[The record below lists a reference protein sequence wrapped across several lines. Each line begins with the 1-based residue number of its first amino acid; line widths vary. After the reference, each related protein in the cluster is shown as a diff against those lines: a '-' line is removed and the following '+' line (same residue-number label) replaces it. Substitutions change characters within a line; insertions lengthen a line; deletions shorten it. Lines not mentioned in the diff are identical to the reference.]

1 MNNPNPLIPQGSL
14 LEQQAKSKPHLRIAL
29 FIVALHVVFL
39 GLLLMQGCKREP
51 EPTEMAETSTND
63 FPFGIPDRSTLFA
76 SNIVSDL
83 DPAPAQDPVMDARD
97 AEGGFADRG
106 SEQPGA
112 GQRTNLTTDP
122 DVPPA
127 QTPTQVQ
134 TSPPAQPQ
142 LVSREHVVASG
153 DTFYTIGKKYG
164 VSSTAIAQANP
175 NADAK
180 RLQVGQRL
188 LIPPP
193 PTAPQPG
200 TADAALP
207 PGVEWYQVKSG
218 DTLTRIAG
226 TRGTTPAAIRQLNGM
241 TTDRIYV
248 GQKLKLPSK
257 TNAVAAPSNP

>member
-29 FIVALHVVFL
+29 FIVAVHVVFL

-51 EPTEMAETSTND
+51 ESTELAEASTND
-63 FPFGIPDRSTLFA
+63 YPFGVPDRSTLFA

-83 DPAPAQDPVMDARD
+83 DPAPAQEPVMDLRD
-97 AEGGFADRG
+97 AEGGFADPG

-112 GQRTNLTTDP
+112 EPRTNVTTDP
-122 DVPPA
+122 VVP
-127 QTPTQVQ
+127 QVQ
-134 TSPPAQPQ
+134 TPSPAEPQ

-193 PTAPQPG
+193 STAPRPG
-200 TADAALP
+200 TPDAALP